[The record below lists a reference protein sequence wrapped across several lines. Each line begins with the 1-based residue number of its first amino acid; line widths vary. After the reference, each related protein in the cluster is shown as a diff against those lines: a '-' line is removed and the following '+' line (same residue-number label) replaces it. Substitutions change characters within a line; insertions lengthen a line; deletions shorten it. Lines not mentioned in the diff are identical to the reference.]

1 MSKFRKM
8 AALAAAAALVLSAC
22 GDDDDSGSSSGG
34 SDTTAASGSGG
45 GDGTAFD
52 PSLPP
57 VLIGFHNLEG
67 GVISLPQIRE
77 GFEQGMRYVNE
88 ELGGINGHEMK
99 IESCP
104 VDITPES
111 VVNCGNLFVEKKVV
125 VAAQGVDVVADAMLP
140 ILGAADIAETAFFAF
155 SQGVN
160 DAVGDAFVTMF
171 SNNEGYA
178 SSVVAQKKLGAT
190 NVAVLVSDLPSGK
203 AAYENIVKPAGER
216 LGIKTTP
223 FYFPQTSTDWT
234 SFAQTV
240 LAINPDGI
248 TIPAPQEAECLG
260 ALPAFR
266 DAGYDGIFHAGSC
279 VEIRKQLDE
288 SYLENTVS
296 HSEYYVE
303 EMTSVPEKVKGDF
316 EIYNRYM
323 EEGAPDIKDTTY
335 GRLGFA
341 FAVDLADMLR
351 QVPVEDVLTASGVKA
366 GLAKAQ
372 GVRFFTDLPYN
383 CAAPDFPEASSCGS
397 KVIFSK
403 NIPGKKLEVFD
414 WAPVDVKAAYAEME

>member
-8 AALAAAAALVLSAC
+8 AAFAAAAALVLGAC
-22 GDDDDSGSSSGG
+22 GDDDDSSSGSGG
-34 SDTTAASGSGG
+34 SDTTAAGAGG
-45 GDGTAFD
+45 GNRFD

-67 GVISLPQIRE
+67 GAVISLPQIRE

-99 IESCP
+99 IEACE
-104 VDITPES
+104 VDVTPES
-111 VVNCGNLFVEKKVV
+111 VVNCGNRFVEKKVV
-125 VAAQGVDVVADAMLP
+125 IAAQGVDVVADAMLP
-140 ILGAADIAETAFFAF
+140 ILKSADIAETAFFAF

-160 DAVGDAFVTMF
+160 DAVGDVFVTMF

-178 SSVVAQKKLGAT
+178 SSVVAQLELGSK

-216 LGIKTTP
+216 LGVKTTP
-223 FYFPQTSTDWT
+223 FYFPQTATDWT

-240 LAINPDGI
+240 LAIKPDGI

-266 DAGYDGIFHAGSC
+266 DAGYTGVFHAGSC
-279 VEIRKQLDE
+279 VEIRKQLDPK
-288 SYLENTVS
+288 YLENTVN

-303 EMTSVPEKVKGDF
+303 EMTSVPDKVKGDF
-316 EIYNRYM
+316 EIYNRFM
-323 EEGAPDIKDTTY
+323 EQGAPDIKDTTY

-366 GLAKAQ
+366 GISKAK
-372 GVRFFTDLPYN
+372 GVRFFTDLPYD
-383 CAAPDFPEASSCGS
+383 CAAPAFPEASACGS
-397 KVIFSK
+397 RVIFS
-403 NIPGKKLEVFD
+403 NNVAGGKLEVFD
-414 WAPVDVKAAYAEME
+414 WAPVDVKAAFAAAG